1 MKNLPIYEETLKDI
15 ETDYAWGNDLTME
28 VLAKQYYLAIEVWST
43 LNCEHIQK
51 VGTGDKEIE
60 LLLLQD
66 GTTPI
71 YELNGQPK
79 RDSNGAVIM
88 VGGHYWAVVPI
99 DSQVGRP
106 SESGGS

>member
-1 MKNLPIYEETLKDI
+1 M
-15 ETDYAWGNDLTME
+15 
-28 VLAKQYYLAIEVWST
+28 LAKQYYLTIEVRNT
-43 LNCEHIQK
+43 LNSEHIQK
-51 VGTGDKEIE
+51 VGTGDKKIE

-66 GTTPI
+66 STTPI
-71 YELNGQPK
+71 YELNWQPK
-79 RDSNGAVIM
+79 RDTNGAVIM